1 MKKIFVRQLQHEKQQ
16 QKLIKF
22 VQKVETKQLIR
33 KIGIH
38 FQNKTCKELVEH
50 CCSFEMRGQ
59 PSSYTKNCICDAIF
73 CGIYRKLL
81 KNTDFDQQGFFLS
94 KLKIAYGM
102 RDTCLVFFGSQLRKK
117 AGRGILTSF
126 PPANVHAPRKR
137 FLFFSF
143 LNQNI
148 YCICSLC
155 LRTKTNTK
163 KIKKS

>member
-81 KNTDFDQQGFFLS
+81 KNTENCLWYERYLFGVFWITASEKSGERYSNLLPPGQ
-94 KLKIAYGM
+94 
-102 RDTCLVFFGSQLRKK
+102 RTCPQK
-117 AGRGILTSF
+117 TF
-126 PPANVHAPRKR
+126 P
-137 FLFFSF
+137 FLFFFEPEYF
-143 LNQNI
+143 LHMFLMSKN
-148 YCICSLC
+148 
-155 LRTKTNTK
+155 KH
-163 KIKKS
+163 